1 MLGDTIKKMAK
12 ESVDR
17 GMPAD
22 FVFGVVT
29 AVNPVVVRID
39 ERFDI
44 YEEYGQI
51 VIPKEFRP
59 MQSYPTHYHTGFA
72 NSPYTNTSAGGSGY
86 DSYASHAHS
95 LKGNYVTN
103 SGEGSEVYYG
113 LKVGEKIVLFRKAG
127 GQSYLVMG
135 RM

>member
-22 FVFGVVT
+22 FVFGIVT
-29 AVNPVVVRID
+29 AVSPVVVRID

-51 VIPKEFRP
+51 IIPKEFRP
-59 MQSYPTHYHTGFA
+59 MQ
-72 NSPYTNTSAGGSGY
+72 
-86 DSYASHAHS
+86 
-95 LKGNYVTN
+95 
-103 SGEGSEVYYG
+103 
-113 LKVGEKIVLFRKAG
+113 KVGEKIVLFRKAG